1 MPTALLLTACQ
12 GSTVKTPQ
20 KHSPELTAR
29 IEALSQKTK
38 KDLVE
43 VEGGTF
49 IMGDFGPIDPRAKM
63 PYSGERDDDVLRG
76 VTLSSYAIGAK
87 KITYADFD
95 VYTDATG
102 QPRTAQYPMDL
113 EYRNLPDDLPVG
125 VSWEAA
131 QQYCGWVGELI
142 GRKME
147 LPTEAQWEYAARN
160 RGQFVIWPTDDG
172 SVDNGRNVGDYKTI
186 NRYGSQH
193 GFTNG
198 PAPLGRYPPTPLG
211 LYDMIDHGF
220 EWVYDWYQD
229 AYDISDVKDPR
240 GPMHGEQK
248 VQRSHSDRGGD
259 SLFIVSMTFTR
270 FQAPPDPGPDLYL
283 PEDSRHEFN
292 PNRANK
298 FRCAADASP
307 RPSGSTASRPSSLS
321 LVPPVSRHCYA
332 DSVHPELIGDSHAAS
347 STRPSEIPCANSTS
361 ADGVPRFDRQ
371 SAPEALS

>member
-1 MPTALLLTACQ
+1 MPTAFLLAACQ
-12 GSTVKTPQ
+12 GPAPKKPQ
-20 KHSPELTAR
+20 TFSPELTAR
-29 IEALSQKTK
+29 IQALSQKTQ

-63 PYSGERDDDVLRG
+63 PYSSDRNDDVLRE

-95 VYTDATG
+95 AYTDATG

-113 EYRNLPDDLPVG
+113 EYRNIPDDLPVG

-131 QQYCGWVGELI
+131 QQYCGWVGKLI

-172 SVDNGRNVGDYKTI
+172 SVDDGRNVGDFETI
-186 NRYGSQH
+186 GRYASQH
-193 GFTNG
+193 GYTIG
-198 PAPLGRYPPTPLG
+198 PTPLGQYPPTPLG

-229 AYDISDVKDPR
+229 PYNASDIQDPR
-240 GPMHGEQK
+240 GPPNGNEK
-248 VQRSHSDRGGD
+248 VQRSHSNRGGD

-270 FQAPPDPGPDLYL
+270 FKSEPAPGPDPLLSEEGRKLY
-283 PEDSRHEFN
+283 N
-292 PNRANK
+292 PNGFNR
-298 FRCAADASP
+298 FRCA
-307 RPSGSTASRPSSLS
+307 G
-321 LVPPVSRHCYA
+321 
-332 DSVHPELIGDSHAAS
+332 AAS
-347 STRPSEIPCANSTS
+347 SRSKDN
-361 ADGVPRFDRQ
+361 
-371 SAPEALS
+371 

>member
-1 MPTALLLTACQ
+1 MRPLRSALLKSLVPTAFLLTACQ
-12 GSTVKTPQ
+12 GPAPKNPQ
-20 KHSPELTAR
+20 TLSPELTAR
-29 IEALSQKTK
+29 IEALSQKTQ

-49 IMGDFGPIDPRAKM
+49 IMGDFGPIDPRAEM
-63 PYSGERDDDVLRG
+63 PYSSDRNDDVLRE

-131 QQYCGWVGELI
+131 QQYCGWVGKLI

-160 RGQFVIWPTDDG
+160 RGQLIIWPTDDG
-172 SVDNGRNVGDYKTI
+172 SVDNGRNVGDFRAIRGYAAKRGYLT
-186 NRYGSQH
+186 
-193 GFTNG
+193 G
-198 PAPLGRYPPTPLG
+198 PTPIGQYPPTPLG

-220 EWVYDWYQD
+220 EWMFDWYRD
-229 AYDISDVKDPR
+229 PYDSSDRKDPR
-240 GPMHGEQK
+240 GPVQGEEK
-248 VQRSHSDRGGD
+248 VQRSHSNRGGD

-270 FQAPPDPGPDLYL
+270 FKRHPDPAPNPLLDEEAKHL
-283 PEDSRHEFN
+283 FN
-292 PNRANK
+292 PNSSNR
-298 FRCAADASP
+298 FRCAAASLE
-307 RPSGSTASRPSSLS
+307 RLK
-321 LVPPVSRHCYA
+321 
-332 DSVHPELIGDSHAAS
+332 E
-347 STRPSEIPCANSTS
+347 E
-361 ADGVPRFDRQ
+361 
-371 SAPEALS
+371 